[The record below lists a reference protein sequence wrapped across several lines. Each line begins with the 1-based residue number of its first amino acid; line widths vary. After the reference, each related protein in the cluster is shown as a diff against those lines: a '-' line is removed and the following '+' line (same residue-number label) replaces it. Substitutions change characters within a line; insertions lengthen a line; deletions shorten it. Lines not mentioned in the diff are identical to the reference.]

1 MILGLLWTHFIFL
14 LKVKSVFFFTSEAKL
29 SSHKHL
35 HMLHQT
41 TNTNTLHGD
50 HMIEIMK
57 ASTFEFC
64 DLLRSVKD
72 YLRWIKYEMILDV
85 R

>member
-1 MILGLLWTHFIFL
+1 
-14 LKVKSVFFFTSEAKL
+14 
-29 SSHKHL
+29 
-35 HMLHQT
+35 MLHQT

-57 ASTFEFC
+57 ASTFEFSG
-64 DLLRSVKD
+64 LLRSVKD
-72 YLRWIKYEMILDV
+72 YLRWIKDEMISDV